1 MIRILAGA
9 ACMLG
14 AIGLQLAMVVR
25 VIEPSVVLGLVGYA
39 ALFAG
44 MLLALLGFLARGRTR

>member
-1 MIRILAGA
+1 
-9 ACMLG
+9 
-14 AIGLQLAMVVR
+14 MVVR